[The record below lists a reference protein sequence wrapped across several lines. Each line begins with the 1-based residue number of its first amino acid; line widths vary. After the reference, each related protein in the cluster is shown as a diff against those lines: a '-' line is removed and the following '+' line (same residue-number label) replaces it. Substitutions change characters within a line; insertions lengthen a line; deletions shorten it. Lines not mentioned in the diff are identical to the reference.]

1 MATLYDYIFKLGK
14 YVLKFCDDCLDKIKN
29 PLQARLNF
37 IL

>member
-14 YVLKFCDDCLDKIKN
+14 YVLKFCDGCLDKIKN